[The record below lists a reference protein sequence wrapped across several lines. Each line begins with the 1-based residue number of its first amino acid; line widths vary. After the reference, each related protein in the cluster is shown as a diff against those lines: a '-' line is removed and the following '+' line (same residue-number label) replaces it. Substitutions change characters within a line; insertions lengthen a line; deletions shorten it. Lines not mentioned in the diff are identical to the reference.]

1 MVKMERS
8 DKRDEFD
15 LYELFFKGVEI
26 IRANFWL
33 IVIFFVVGTLLGLTY
48 YYSSAKVYQT
58 RMVVSSSIL
67 TRSYAETLIDKLNR
81 HRRELNLQALKE
93 SLNISEAAAKDIVH
107 LDTEVISQ
115 LDETKEPER
124 FIVSA
129 EVLNQSIL
137 PDLQKGLVHHL
148 ANNEFVKIRVDQ
160 NKKYLSKMIDEVDEE
175 IKDMEVL
182 KEKIISG
189 EFFQRTQGNVMFDP
203 TTVNSKI
210 LDLTKERIN
219 LQNNL
224 ELVNSVQVIEGFTK
238 YERPV
243 RPKLSLSLISGSFV
257 GLVFVSILIA
267 FKSVRR
273 ILRMADAAKQRA

>member
-15 LYELFFKGVEI
+15 LYELFLKAVEI

-33 IVIFFVVGTLLGLTY
+33 IVTFFLLGTLLGLSY
-48 YYSSAKVYQT
+48 YYSSTKVYES

-81 HRRELNLQALKE
+81 HRRELNTKALME
-93 SLNISEAAAKDIVH
+93 SLNISEAAAKSVVH
-107 LDTEVISQ
+107 LDTEVVSQ
-115 LDETKEPER
+115 LDESKEPER
-124 FIVSA
+124 FIVTA
-129 EVLNQSIL
+129 EVLNQDVL
-137 PDLQKGLVHHL
+137 PDLQKGIVHHL
-148 ANNEFVKIRVDQ
+148 ANNEFVKVRVEQ
-160 NKKYLSKMIDEVDEE
+160 NRKYLNQMIAKVDEE
-175 IKDMEVL
+175 VKDMEEL
-182 KEKIISG
+182 KGKIISG

-210 LDLTKERIN
+210 LELTKERIN
-219 LQNNL
+219 LQHNL

-243 RPKLSLSLISGSFV
+243 RPRFSLSLISGSFV
-257 GLVFVSILIA
+257 GLLFVSILIA
-267 FKSVRR
+267 FKSVRK
-273 ILRMADAAKQRA
+273 ILRMADSAKQKA